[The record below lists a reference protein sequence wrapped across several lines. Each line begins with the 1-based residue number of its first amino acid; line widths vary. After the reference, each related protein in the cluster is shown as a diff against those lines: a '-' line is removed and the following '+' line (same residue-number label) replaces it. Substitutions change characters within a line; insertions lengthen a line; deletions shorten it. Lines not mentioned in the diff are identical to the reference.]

1 MALANKMPWD
11 VFGLWQEKNVPRSFH
26 QSYIHVVTT

>member
-11 VFGLWQEKNVPRSFH
+11 VFGLWQEKKMYQEVSINHIFML
-26 QSYIHVVTT
+26 